1 MTEVRP
7 VAVVTGGTAGIGRAT
22 VRELAERGYDVGV
35 LARGAEGLSATVDD
49 VRRAGGRCVTVA
61 VDVADAAAVDDAA
74 RRVAE
79 ELGPIVIWV
88 NNAFVGT
95 LAFFWDSPDEEFR
108 RVTEV
113 TYLGQV
119 NGMRTA
125 LAHMRPRD
133 RGSIVNV
140 SSALAHRSIPLQAAY
155 CGAKHAIVGATD
167 SVRVEL
173 RAEGSRIGLSL
184 VTLPGVDT
192 PQFSWNR
199 NRMPDRPAP
208 VPPLVT
214 PEVAARAI
222 VDVAERPRRQTWVGL
237 GTVMTVLGGRFAPW
251 FMDRYLARTGVDS
264 QQTDRPTHRGSDNLD
279 RPSDEHQDA
288 GAHGDFGD
296 QARGVD
302 PVSAVGLLAT
312 RVRLRMAAR
321 RA

>member
-1 MTEVRP
+1 M
-7 VAVVTGGTAGIGRAT
+7 GRAT
-22 VRELAERGYDVGV
+22 VRELAARGYDVGV
-35 LARGAEGLSATVDD
+35 LARGAEGLRATADD
-49 VRRAGGRCVTVA
+49 VRRSGGRCVTVV

-74 RRVAE
+74 RQVAD
-79 ELGPIVIWV
+79 ELGPIVVWV

-95 LAFFWDSPDEEFR
+95 LAWFWDSPEEEFR

-125 LAHMRPRD
+125 LKHMRPRD

-167 SVRVEL
+167 AIRTEL
-173 RAEGSRIGLSL
+173 KAEGSRVGLSL
-184 VTLPGVDT
+184 ITLPGVDT
-192 PQFSWNR
+192 PQFSWNL
-199 NRMPDRPAP
+199 NRMPRRPAP
-208 VPPLVT
+208 VPPLIT
-214 PEVAARAI
+214 SEVAARAI

-251 FMDRYLARTGVDS
+251 FMDAYLARTGVES
-264 QQTDRPTHRGSDNLD
+264 QQTDRPTHRGHGNLYE
-279 RPSDEHQDA
+279 PSDEHQDA

-296 QARGVD
+296 QARDRD

-312 RVRLRMAAR
+312 RLRARLAQ